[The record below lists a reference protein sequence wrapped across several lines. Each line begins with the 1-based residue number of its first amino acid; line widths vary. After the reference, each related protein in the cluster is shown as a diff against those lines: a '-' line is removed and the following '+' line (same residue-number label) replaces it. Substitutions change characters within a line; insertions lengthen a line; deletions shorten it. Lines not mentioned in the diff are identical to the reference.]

1 MPSLLWYGQGDSVAG
16 QCPPFSPSL
25 LALTQMV
32 AKTLEWIGKADQFHL
47 LSLVM
52 WGVCVRSLA

>member
-32 AKTLEWIGKADQFHL
+32 AKTLSG
-47 LSLVM
+47 LVKLI
-52 WGVCVRSLA
+52 SFTF